1 MEISKRANNIQA
13 STTLA
18 ISARVKQMQSEGKSV
33 INFTVGEPDFN
44 TPDYIIEAAKVALD
58 AGLTKY
64 TASAGVLP
72 LRKLIC
78 EKLKKDNNLTYKP
91 NQIVVANG
99 AKQAIADAILALVD
113 PGDEVIIPVPYW
125 VTYPELVK
133 LAWGTPVFL
142 ESCEDFK
149 ITPMQLE
156 KALTTKTKVVIINSP
171 NNPTGAVYTEA
182 ELRALAEVLK
192 DTRVWV
198 ISDEVYEHLI
208 YGKTKHF
215 SIASCYERTVL
226 VNGFSKTF
234 AMTGWRIG
242 YSACVSEVAI
252 AIEGIQSHM
261 TSNVSTMT
269 QYASIEA
276 LAGKDGPK
284 FLQDMLAEFDSRRKY
299 MVERINN
306 MQGVSCQLPDGAFYV
321 MVRTDVTA
329 EELLENAGIAAVP
342 GDAFGAPGY
351 IRFCYT
357 VSMADIIEGM
367 NRLEAYLKGNQ
378 NV

>member
-1 MEISKRANNIQA
+1 
-13 STTLA
+13 
-18 ISARVKQMQSEGKSV
+18 MQSEGKSV

-44 TPDYIIEAAKVALD
+44 TPDYIIKAAKVALD

-78 EKLKKDNNLTYKP
+78 EKLKRDNNLTYKP
-91 NQIVVANG
+91 NEIVVANG
-99 AKQAIADAILALVD
+99 AKQAIANAILALVD
-113 PGDEVIIPVPYW
+113 PGDEVIIPAPYW

-133 LAWGTPVFL
+133 LAWGTPIYL
-142 ESCEDFK
+142 ESGEDFK

-156 KALTTKTKVVIINSP
+156 KALTTKTKVLIINSP
-171 NNPTGAVYTEA
+171 NNPTGAVYTES

-215 SIASCYERTVL
+215 SIASCYKRTVL

-242 YSACVSEVAI
+242 YTACVSEVAI

-261 TSNVSTMT
+261 TSNVNTMT

-276 LAGKDGPK
+276 LAGEDGAK
-284 FLQDMLAEFDSRRKY
+284 FLKDMLAEFGQRRQY

-306 MQGVSCQLPDGAFYV
+306 MQGVSCNMPDGAFYV

-357 VSMADIIEGM
+357 VSMDDIIEGM
-367 NRLEAYLKGNQ
+367 NRLEAYLEGNQ